1 MQGIGGKIGSAIAR
15 VIDAAIR
22 RNEAGVQKALA
33 AVTKLAEDDAAGML
47 DSVEEL
53 SDQANGLLSRWR
65 RLLRIDIGFRWRN
78 LFLPGKPVISFVPVF
93 DSQVWKVQGHIG
105 AGGTELTATELE
117 SIDRQLKTPEEP
129 KP

>member
-1 MQGIGGKIGSAIAR
+1 MLGIGGKIGNALAA

-22 RNEAGVQKALA
+22 RNEAGVQKALS
-33 AVTKLAEDDAAGML
+33 AVTKLAEDDASGVL
-47 DSVEEL
+47 DSVEEVA
-53 SDQANGLLSRWR
+53 DQATGLLSRWR

-93 DSQVWKVQGHIG
+93 RPV
-105 AGGTELTATELE
+105 AG
-117 SIDRQLKTPEEP
+117 IMNEEP